1 MGVTPLSVIDLGLLA
16 ERERIIRHLV
26 AQHNAACSTKK
37 FVADIFG
44 GLRADLIDQ
53 VPEQELPALAR
64 AFTKVRNAWRLYVET
79 N

>member
-1 MGVTPLSVIDLGLLA
+1 MTPQHVTDPGLLA
-16 ERERIIRHLV
+16 ERERIIRLLV
-26 AQHNAACSTKK
+26 ARYNAACATKE

-44 GLRADLIDQ
+44 GLKVDLIDQ

-64 AFTKVRNAWRLYVET
+64 AFHQVRAAWRSYVET